1 MDEEQELILL
11 AKSWDE
17 AMISN
22 NVEEIAQYMTH
33 DWVIVGSNGI
43 TTRAMFLESIRSG
56 SVMHNKMDSDQMT
69 IKIYGDTSIVISRG
83 SSAGTYNG
91 RSFDLYEWSTSVF
104 LRKEGTWRCVST
116 MVTPA
121 LKN

>member
-1 MDEEQELILL
+1 MDEEQKLILL
-11 AKSWDE
+11 GKSWDE
-17 AMISN
+17 AMVRN
-22 NVEEIAQYMTH
+22 NVDEIAQYMTD

-43 TTRAMFLESIRSG
+43 TTRAIFLESIRSG

-83 SSAGTYNG
+83 TSAGTYNG

-104 LRKEGTWRCVST
+104 IRTEGTWRCVST
-116 MVTPA
+116 MVAPA
-121 LKN
+121 IKN